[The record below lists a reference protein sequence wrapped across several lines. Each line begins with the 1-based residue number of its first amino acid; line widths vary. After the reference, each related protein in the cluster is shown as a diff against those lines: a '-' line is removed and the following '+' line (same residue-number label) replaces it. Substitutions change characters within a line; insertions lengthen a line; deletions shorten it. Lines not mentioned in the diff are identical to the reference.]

1 MAELLPHFVNGRSE
15 IAPADAEK
23 LILEEPATGEQ
34 YLTVPF
40 AGKDEINA
48 AVSVAREAFPAWC
61 DTPVVERA
69 RILFRYRQILE
80 AETDALMEMVSHD
93 HGKTQADARGEVQ
106 RGIEVVEFACGMPT
120 LMQGAALPDVAR
132 GIDCRSIRQ
141 PLGVCVGI
149 TPFNFPVMVPMWMFP
164 VAIAAGN
171 TFILKPS
178 ERVPRAAV
186 RLAELFKEAGLPNGV
201 FNVVHGGREAVDAL
215 ISHPEVRAVSF
226 VGSEPVAREIYR
238 KAGEF
243 GKRVQALSGAKNH
256 LVVMP
261 DCNME
266 KTVEGIMGGAY
277 GSAGERCMAVSVV
290 VAVGEAGDAL
300 VENLVQAAGA
310 LTLGSGSDPASEMG
324 PLISKA
330 HKERVL
336 RLIGQGVEEEAE
348 LALDGRKHPMAAAP
362 GNYLGA
368 SLFDRVAPE
377 MSIYREEIFGP
388 VLGIVR
394 AKNLDEAIG
403 VINSNPYG
411 NGTAIFTNSGA
422 AARKFQNE
430 VTVGMVGI
438 NVPVPVPLAFF
449 PFSGRKSSFF
459 GDLHVHGRDGVN
471 FYTES
476 KIITTRWH
484 EGDLPG
490 GKNMTITLG

>member
-1 MAELLPHFVNGRSE
+1 MSELLPHFLNGRPE
-15 IAPADAEK
+15 ISPAGAER
-23 LILEEPATGEQ
+23 LILDEPATGEP

-40 AGKDEINA
+40 AAKDEIDA
-48 AVSVAREAFPAWC
+48 AVRAAGEAFPGWRE
-61 DTPVVERA
+61 TPVVERA
-69 RILFRYRQILE
+69 RILFRFRQILE
-80 AETDALMEMVSHD
+80 ADTDTLMEMVSHD

-120 LMQGAALPDVAR
+120 LLQGATLPDVAR
-132 GIDCRSIRQ
+132 GIDCQSIRQ

-171 TFILKPS
+171 SFILKPS
-178 ERVPRAAV
+178 ERVPRVAV
-186 RLAELFKEAGLPNGV
+186 RMAELFKEAGLPDGV

-266 KTVEGIMGGAY
+266 KTVDGIMGGAY

-300 VENLVQAAGA
+300 VENLVRAAGA

-336 RLIGQGVEEEAE
+336 RLIGLGVEEEAV
-348 LALDGRKHPMAAAP
+348 LALAGC
-362 GNYLGA
+362 
-368 SLFDRVAPE
+368 
-377 MSIYREEIFGP
+377 
-388 VLGIVR
+388 
-394 AKNLDEAIG
+394 
-403 VINSNPYG
+403 
-411 NGTAIFTNSGA
+411 
-422 AARKFQNE
+422 
-430 VTVGMVGI
+430 
-438 NVPVPVPLAFF
+438 
-449 PFSGRKSSFF
+449 
-459 GDLHVHGRDGVN
+459 
-471 FYTES
+471 
-476 KIITTRWH
+476 
-484 EGDLPG
+484 
-490 GKNMTITLG
+490 GKTS